1 MVEDAH
7 WADEAT
13 LDLLVFLGR
22 RLERTPVLLLV
33 TYRDDEL
40 GADHP
45 LRGVLGAL
53 PQGVVHRLRPQ
64 PLSEA
69 AVAELARRAGRSASG
84 LLEVTG
90 GNPWGPRGGAAGD
103 AGVPWTVRDLV
114 LARLAACQ
122 QTPRRS
128 CGGGRRSDRAASW
141 GLLRAMGAGA
151 GGGGA
156 LRPA

>member
-1 MVEDAH
+1 VVVVEDAH

-22 RLERTPVLLLV
+22 RLERTPVMLIV

-53 PQGVVHRLRPQ
+53 PQRVAHRVRPQ

-69 AVAELARRAGRSASG
+69 AVAELARRAGR
-84 LLEVTG
+84 
-90 GNPWGPRGGAAGD
+90 PAAGLRC
-103 AGVPWTVRDLV
+103 WTAPANAPTPKGSRSTSKAEMLELVRRFNVADDDTMV
-114 LARLAACQ
+114 LPMDYLEAIIYKPA
-122 QTPRRS
+122 TP
-128 CGGGRRSDRAASW
+128 
-141 GLLRAMGAGA
+141 
-151 GGGGA
+151 
-156 LRPA
+156 